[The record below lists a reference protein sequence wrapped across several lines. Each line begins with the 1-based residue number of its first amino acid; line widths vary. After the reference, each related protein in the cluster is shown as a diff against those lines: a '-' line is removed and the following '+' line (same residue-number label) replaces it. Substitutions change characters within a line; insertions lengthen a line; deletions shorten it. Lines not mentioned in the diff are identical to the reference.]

1 MVKDKKHKGKKQPGR
16 GLGQKEKKFLHLKE
30 FSQGKPNELSL
41 NVLEQK
47 AADLEEPPRR
57 FGFWRLRS
65 KNSSGSAAHSLFSPS
80 AHTSEDSSSSRG
92 SSSISTSSASSR
104 KKKKKTQTDT
114 KRSSSD
120 SSFLGADSQAEI
132 KNRQKRRKRYRY
144 FSIAVV
150 IVLCVAFLGAG
161 GYWFYQEQVKLSTSV
176 GVLHQAC
183 DIIAKSDEVTVSVD
197 EYFQTSFN
205 DDTIDTATNLKE
217 QLPSVRE
224 DLDSAR
230 VYAQKARDELE
241 GSQRDKEAADH
252 VLATIVSRETMLDCA
267 DKRLDDDIVAKKAI
281 DLVTQ
286 AQGCINEGNALL
298 AQSAQVISHTTED
311 TVAQS
316 TEYTTSAKAQ
326 FEEAKSYLQQAQE
339 CYQDADFTDL
349 QEYINLKS
357 EAAGQ
362 ALASNAAIL
371 IQDKKTAESYNDEYN
386 KIDAQATALA
396 KNLPSDLTQ
405 LVVEVYAENQDP
417 LIQDYEKARSDAA
430 THDAFLRDYLG
441 TNS

>member
-1 MVKDKKHKGKKQPGR
+1 MIRNKKNKGKTQPER

-47 AADLEEPPRR
+47 AADLEEQPSK
-57 FGFWRLRS
+57 FKLWRSRKKESDTSDFLPS
-65 KNSSGSAAHSLFSPS
+65 VSGTENATP
-80 AHTSEDSSSSRG
+80 TSSSSLG
-92 SSSISTSSASSR
+92 SHAEPKAKRTFKKAARSASSSNSSQ
-104 KKKKKTQTDT
+104 KT
-114 KRSSSD
+114 
-120 SSFLGADSQAEI
+120 FLGAESQAEI
-132 KNRQKRRKRYRY
+132 KSRQKRRKRYRRL
-144 FSIAVV
+144 SIAIVV
-150 IVLCVAFLGAG
+150 VLCVALAGSG

-183 DIIAKSDEVTVSVD
+183 DIIAKSDETTVSID
-197 EYFQTSFN
+197 NYFQTSFS
-205 DDTIDTATNLKE
+205 DDTVEVATNLKD
-217 QLPSVRE
+217 QIPDVRE

-267 DKRLDDDIVAKKAI
+267 EKRLEDDIAAKKAI
-281 DLVTQ
+281 DLMEQ

-298 AQSAQVISHTTED
+298 AQSAQIISDTTED
-311 TVAQS
+311 NVAQS

-326 FEEAKSYLQQAQE
+326 FEEAKSYLEDAQE
-339 CYQDADFTDL
+339 CYSSANFDDVLKYVA
-349 QEYINLKS
+349 LKS
-357 EAAGQ
+357 EAAGE

-371 IQDKKTAESYNDEYN
+371 IQDKKTAESHNDAYN
-386 KIDAQATALA
+386 KADTQASTLA
-396 KNLPSDLTQ
+396 ESLPSNLKDI
-405 LVVEVYAENQDP
+405 VVDAYAANQDP
-417 LIQDYEKARSDAA
+417 LIQDYEKARADAA

-441 TNS
+441 TAA